1 MARKVDPF
9 APYRMSTHKL
19 GKYVYVCTQPATVDE
34 TSGKR
39 TYSRIHWGRFD
50 PQKKTFTPNLA
61 FLLLTPEE
69 RKKYIFP
76 EDWDLTAIETM
87 AGMRGPGRQPQ
98 TRHGDRL
105 YGDVWLL
112 EQIAE
117 KTGLRKDLLTVFDGN
132 KEVVDMVL
140 TLAMFPYISR
150 HSYNRLPRWQRIVR
164 TPCEEPLTASR
175 ITRLTQRITTLHRD
189 DLFRLRAK
197 RLGTN
202 ALCAVDSTSR
212 SAYGRSLADVRW
224 GKNKDRPDLPQT
236 NEVVV
241 YSLTDHQPIY
251 YRTFPGNMPD
261 CRTFEIIVKALDD
274 AGYKSLQLITD
285 RGYETIKNLERS
297 ILDERCLIT
306 AAPTSR
312 RMISAHIRRYGDF
325 VTKPATMT
333 LDRERRIYH
342 EQFQENYVVQ
352 TAKGKEKK
360 ADKLR
365 VNLYF
370 DPEVRARQAVQQDE
384 DILSQREL
392 LELLMKEQE
401 LIEAPETLQ
410 LNCDYFTL
418 SFKDQKLTSFSL
430 KEKKVE
436 SERRSHGFFSLLTL
450 GVDDDPVE
458 ALNKYRLRDEQ
469 EKYFEH
475 MKDQLGFSLQD
486 NWSED
491 GKAGRLFILFVGL
504 VLASHV
510 RHVWKSTKLHDLFD
524 SSLAVLDEMRCIRA
538 IETPGHYMTMTPFVS
553 AQLTICEAFGIP
565 VPENC
570 RPGHESKRVR
580 QRGRPRK
587 TPITEKDS

>member
-87 AGMRGPGRQPQ
+87 TGMRGPGRQPQ

-150 HSYNRLPRWQRIVR
+150 YSDNRLPRWQRIVR

-370 DPEVRARQAVQQDE
+370 DPDVRARQAVQQDE

-410 LNCDYFTL
+410 RNCDYFTL

-436 SERRSHGFFSLLTL
+436 SERRSHGFF
-450 GVDDDPVE
+450 
-458 ALNKYRLRDEQ
+458 
-469 EKYFEH
+469 
-475 MKDQLGFSLQD
+475 
-486 NWSED
+486 
-491 GKAGRLFILFVGL
+491 RLFGG
-504 VLASHV
+504 
-510 RHVWKSTKLHDLFD
+510 
-524 SSLAVLDEMRCIRA
+524 MC
-538 IETPGHYMTMTPFVS
+538 G
-553 AQLTICEAFGIP
+553 
-565 VPENC
+565 
-570 RPGHESKRVR
+570 
-580 QRGRPRK
+580 
-587 TPITEKDS
+587 

>member
-1 MARKVDPF
+1 MARKVDLF

-76 EDWDLTAIETM
+76 EDWNLTAIETM

-150 HSYNRLPRWQRIVR
+150 YSYNRLPRWQRIVR

-236 NEVVV
+236 NEIVV

-333 LDRERRIYH
+333 HFLSMRSQRNPAIRPNGRPTRAGPVTPRFISHSGASANAWYRLDTIGFTTRSPIVHIDERNSAASNRNS
-342 EQFQENYVVQ
+342 FP
-352 TAKGKEKK
+352 
-360 ADKLR
+360 
-365 VNLYF
+365 F
-370 DPEVRARQAVQQDE
+370 DRFSALVMVC
-384 DILSQREL
+384 ILSL
-392 LELLMKEQE
+392 LSSGPL
-401 LIEAPETLQ
+401 P
-410 LNCDYFTL
+410 
-418 SFKDQKLTSFSL
+418 
-430 KEKKVE
+430 
-436 SERRSHGFFSLLTL
+436 GF
-450 GVDDDPVE
+450 
-458 ALNKYRLRDEQ
+458 RLWRG
-469 EKYFEH
+469 Y
-475 MKDQLGFSLQD
+475 G
-486 NWSED
+486 
-491 GKAGRLFILFVGL
+491 
-504 VLASHV
+504 
-510 RHVWKSTKLHDLFD
+510 
-524 SSLAVLDEMRCIRA
+524 
-538 IETPGHYMTMTPFVS
+538 
-553 AQLTICEAFGIP
+553 
-565 VPENC
+565 
-570 RPGHESKRVR
+570 
-580 QRGRPRK
+580 GRPR
-587 TPITEKDS
+587 PAPLVSHGSLRFWVIGARDGLSFGP